1 MHRFSTQRLIPFL
14 ATSLSLLGAM
24 AAMPAKADPTA
35 ISTLPLLNISGS
47 GAVKPNLMLLYD
59 NSGSMNFTYTPDY
72 VANPDTC
79 RAGTTI
85 GDGTRGCTIGD
96 PPFASSD
103 FNRQYYNPKT
113 RYRPPVR
120 ANGTSYNE
128 MSSANTRQ
136 WTQVPNDGFGINNED
151 LLGSSRYSTTNL
163 VTGFPD
169 LAWCDRNTE
178 NCQVNTTG
186 YTYPTNSR
194 YKAAWIDGAPYYYSI
209 NVAEYCTDNTMT
221 NCTATA
227 VNGDAPDGYPVP
239 ARVRFCDSS
248 KLTRCQAKFVGN
260 YKYPRFSGENQN
272 APWWGTITIGTSSG
286 DNALRINSVTA
297 VGLSGTQV
305 ITKTA
310 VDAANGTDTT
320 EKRAVLA
327 SALAASIVAQSGL
340 ANPFT
345 ACVTTPRHSS
355 VPACSGYGITLGGT
369 NQLAVIPIA
378 CPAGAADKSIATCS
392 PVTDNSRAGDN
403 LMVSSGT
410 GATAL
415 LTISGTTNTSSS
427 QILKGLTLGG
437 VQLLTRQI
445 TFGKGISS
453 SSVVSAIRDPIGTRG
468 TITAYAG
475 GTRNSSPLCEAQGNN
490 TLCLI
495 DTASNAAGRDIALG
509 DLTNNG
515 SGRNVRLS
523 WTVKEALSDV
533 VPTATSGL
541 GASIFVRTSIVSS
554 RRAYPRDPARTDCQG
569 ETCSYDEEMTNFA
582 NWYAYYKS
590 RNQMMKTAVGQAFQP
605 VTDKYNVGLVSLS
618 EAARQGTINKPLPF
632 SGEDR
637 SSWYASLYGM
647 TTSGSTPVRLALNA
661 IGKMYA
667 NRDPYEKP
675 KGQEAVKYPCQQN
688 FTFITTDGY
697 WNGDAPTGVSN
708 NDQREDASRFCLRSK
723 GCVDPRGQSVPSL
736 ADIALYWYN
745 GGSNEIVSRQNSLRP
760 TLENWDKPGVVPAAD
775 GENTRLHMKT
785 YALGLGVDGIMT
797 YEPNYDTAPRQGGD
811 FYKVITGAT
820 SGCPWSSDGRWTW
833 PDPSTGQVSGSLALQ
848 SRVDDLWHAA
858 INGHGKY
865 FSASDPLQVIEGLRS
880 ALSNIEVQVGAAAA
894 AATSTPNISAVDNDI
909 FAATFTTVRW
919 NGRLSKRKIDLSTG
933 AVSDDEVWNTSSLLG
948 ARVDATSDER
958 RILMMDPDTRTL
970 EPFTFANFTGTVER
984 SWFEN
989 KCGALPQCANL
1000 SDANRAIVN
1009 RGATIVNWLRGQ
1021 QQYADDTL
1029 LRAYSFTDAADSG
1042 ADGALPIVLG
1052 DIASSKPAYV
1062 RDPRKNYDRDGYADY
1077 RVANT
1082 GREPVVYIGANDGML
1097 HAFHASTGAELW
1109 AYVPRMTMKKLHL
1122 QASTTYGGSH
1132 QYTVD
1137 GSPEVADVK
1146 IGDNWRS
1153 VLVGGLNRG
1162 GRGYYALDVTD
1173 PDAPKA
1179 LWELCADPA
1188 VCSGDNLEPEL
1199 GYTFGN
1205 PQFGTIEE
1213 AGGKESWVVFL
1224 TSGYNNIP
1232 GSDGINSGTGAG
1244 WLLVVDVATGK
1255 VKYRISTGV
1264 GSTATPSGLAKIT
1277 AITPD
1282 PRNDPKVTYVYGGDN
1297 TGKMWR
1303 FDFTTP
1309 GSPRVKL
1316 MGDAGT
1322 GQPITTRPEVT
1333 TCRVGASEGVT
1344 EPAAKRMVVFG
1355 SGRLLDL
1362 EDVANPALQSIYV
1375 LKDTGD
1381 TIASG
1386 AWRKEP
1392 AMLQK
1397 TLARENASDA
1407 DSAFVLSGD
1416 TLDWAKHNGWFVDFS
1431 LNQGERVNIDPKV
1444 VAGTLS
1450 VVTNLP
1456 TSSTECSV
1464 GGTSNIYQFN
1474 VCAALNGIVGEP
1486 LSGNAAVG
1494 TSEVR
1499 TPDGELKV
1507 IVTDAKG
1514 KMIPKDLAP
1523 SISSGAHRA
1532 GWRRVRD

>member
-1 MHRFSTQRLIPFL
+1 MHRFSHQRLISFL
-14 ATSLSLLGAM
+14 GLLLVVLTFA
-24 AAMPAKADPTA
+24 PARADPTN

-72 VANPDTC
+72 VANADTC

-85 GDGTRGCTIGD
+85 ADGTRGCTIGD

-103 FNRQYYNPKT
+103 FNRQYYNPRT

-120 ANGTSYNE
+120 ANGTSFND
-128 MSSANTRQ
+128 MTSANTRQ
-136 WTQVPNDGFGINNED
+136 WTQVPNDGFGINNAD
-151 LLGSSRYSTTNL
+151 LLGEDRYSTTNL
-163 VTGFPD
+163 VSGFPD
-169 LAWCDRNTE
+169 LAWCDRNHE
-178 NCQVNTTG
+178 NCQLNTTG
-186 YTYPTNSR
+186 YTYPTNAR
-194 YKAAWIDGAPYYYSI
+194 YRAAYVNGAPYYYSI

-221 NCTATA
+221 NCTSTA
-227 VNGDAPDGYPVP
+227 VNGDAPDGYPAL
-239 ARVRFCDSS
+239 ARVRFCDSN

-305 ITKTA
+305 ITRSH
-310 VDAANGTDTT
+310 VDAANGTDTAD
-320 EKRAVLA
+320 KRAIVA
-327 SALAASIVAQSGL
+327 SALAAQIVAQTGL
-340 ANPFT
+340 DNPFT
-345 ACVTTPRHSS
+345 ACVTTPRHTS
-355 VPACSGYGITLGGT
+355 VPACSSYGITLGGA
-369 NQLAVIPIA
+369 NVLAVIPIA
-378 CPAGAADKSIATCS
+378 CPAGAADKSISNCS

-415 LTISGTTNTSSS
+415 LTISGTTNSGNS
-427 QILKGLTLGG
+427 QILKGLYLGQTSLITSLTL
-437 VQLLTRQI
+437 
-445 TFGKGISS
+445 GKGIGA
-453 SSVVSAIRDPIGTRG
+453 SSVVSALRNAIGTRG
-468 TITAYAG
+468 TVTAYVG
-475 GTRNSSPLCEAQGNN
+475 GTRPSSPLCEAQSNT

-495 DTASNAAGRDIALG
+495 DTASNAAGRDISLS

-515 SGRNVRLS
+515 SGNNTRLRLS
-523 WTVKEALSDV
+523 VKEAVSDV
-533 VPTATSGL
+533 VPTATTGL
-541 GASIFVRTSIVSS
+541 GASIFVRTNIVSS

-590 RNQMMKTAVGQAFQP
+590 RNQMMKTAVGQAFEP

-632 SGEDR
+632 AGQDR
-637 SSWYASLYGM
+637 SDWYTNLYGM
-647 TTSGSTPVRLALNA
+647 TTSGATPVRLALNA

-667 NRDPYEKP
+667 NREPYVRP
-675 KGQEAVKYPCQQN
+675 KGQEAVRFPCQQN

-697 WNGDAPTGVSN
+697 WNGEAPTGVGN
-708 NDQREDASRFCLRSK
+708 TDVREDPARFCLRSK
-723 GCVDPRGQSVPSL
+723 GCVDPRAQSVPSL

-745 GGSNEIVSRQNSLRP
+745 GGSNENVDRQNSLRP
-760 TLENWDKPGVVPAAD
+760 TIEDWTKPGVVPAAD

-797 YEPNYDTAPRQGGD
+797 YEPNYDSAPRQGGD

-833 PDPSTGQVSGSLALQ
+833 PDAQTHLDGGSLALQ

-894 AATSTPNISAVDNDI
+894 AATSTPNISAIDNDI

-933 AVSDDEVWNTSSLLG
+933 AVSEDEVWNTSSLLG
-948 ARVDATSDER
+948 ARVDARADSR
-958 RILMMDPDTRTL
+958 RILMMDPGTRAL
-970 EPFTFANFTGTVER
+970 EDFTFANFTGTVER

-989 KCGALPQCANL
+989 KCNALPQCANL
-1000 SDANRAIVN
+1000 SDANRTIVN
-1009 RGATIVNWLRGQ
+1009 RGATIVGWLRGQ

-1077 RVANT
+1077 RAANT
-1082 GREPVVYIGANDGML
+1082 GREPTVYIGANDGML
-1097 HAFHASTGAELW
+1097 HAFHATTGEELW
-1109 AYVPRMTMKKLHL
+1109 AYVPRITMKKLYL
-1122 QASTTYGGSH
+1122 QASTNYGGSH

-1137 GSPEVADVK
+1137 GSPEVADVQ
-1146 IGDNWRS
+1146 IGGSWKT

-1205 PQFGTIEE
+1205 PQFGTIQEGDRE
-1213 AGGKESWVVFL
+1213 TWVVFL

-1232 GSDGINSGTGAG
+1232 GSDGVNGGTGAG
-1244 WLLVVDVATGK
+1244 WLLVVDLATGK
-1255 VKYRISTGV
+1255 VKYRISTRV
-1264 GSTATPSGLAKIT
+1264 GDAATPSGLAKIT

-1303 FDFTTP
+1303 FDFTVAGAP
-1309 GSPRVKL
+1309 SVKL
-1316 MGDAGT
+1316 MADAGA

-1333 TCRVGASEGVT
+1333 TCRVGAAEGSL
-1344 EPAAKRMVVFG
+1344 EPAARRMVVFG

-1362 EDVANPALQSIYV
+1362 EDVADPALQSLYV
-1375 LKDTGD
+1375 LKDSGD
-1381 TIASG
+1381 TIGSG
-1386 AWRKEP
+1386 GWRKEP
-1392 AMLQK
+1392 TMVQK
-1397 TLARENASDA
+1397 TLARQSANDA
-1407 DSAFVLSGD
+1407 DSPFVLSGN
-1416 TLDWAKHNGWFVDFS
+1416 TLDWARHNGWFVDFS
-1431 LNQGERVNIDPKV
+1431 VNTGERVNIDPKV

-1474 VCAALNGIVGEP
+1474 VCAALNGLVGEP

-1523 SISSGAHRA
+1523 SISSGARRA

>member
-1 MHRFSTQRLIPFL
+1 MHRFISERLIRWL
-14 ATSLSLLGAM
+14 GLLTLLGSALP
-24 AAMPAKADPTA
+24 AAADPTS

-59 NSGSMNFTYTPDY
+59 NSGSMNYTHTPDY
-72 VANPDTC
+72 VANADTC
-79 RAGTTI
+79 RAGSTI
-85 GDGTRGCTIGD
+85 ADGTRGCTIGD
-96 PPFASSD
+96 PPYASSD

-113 RYRPPVR
+113 RYRPPVQ
-120 ANGTSYNE
+120 ANGNAYRE
-128 MSSANTRQ
+128 MTSANTRT
-136 WTQVPNDGFGINNED
+136 WSQVPNDGFGINTSD
-151 LLGSSRYSTTNL
+151 LLGSSKYSTSNL
-163 VTGFPD
+163 ASGFPD
-169 LAWCDRNTE
+169 LAWCDRDNN
-178 NCQVNTTG
+178 NCVLNTTG
-186 YTYPTNSR
+186 YSYPTNAR
-194 YKAAWIDGAPYYYSI
+194 YRPAWVDSAPYYYSI

-221 NCTATA
+221 NCTASDA
-227 VNGDAPDGYPVP
+227 NGEAPNGYPVP
-239 ARVRFCDSS
+239 APVRFCDTN

-260 YKYPRFSGENQN
+260 YKYPRFSGENQS
-272 APWWGTITIGTSSG
+272 APWWGTITIGASSG
-286 DNALRINSVTA
+286 SNALRINSVTA

-305 ITKTA
+305 ITKTS
-310 VDAANGTDTT
+310 VDAASGTDTAD
-320 EKRAVLA
+320 KRAIAA
-327 SALAASIVAQSGL
+327 SALAASIVAQGGL
-340 ANPFT
+340 ENPFT
-345 ACVTTPRHSS
+345 ACVTTPRHAG
-355 VPACSGYGITLGGT
+355 VPACSTYDIKLAGT
-369 NQLAVIPIA
+369 NVLAVIPIT
-378 CPAGAADKSIATCS
+378 CPSGANDKSISSCS

-415 LTISGTTNTSSS
+415 MSFSGTTNSSSS
-427 QILKGLTLGG
+427 QILKNLKLDQTTLVSSLTL
-437 VQLLTRQI
+437 
-445 TFGKGISS
+445 GKGISS
-453 SSVVSAIRDPIGTRG
+453 ASVVLALRNAIGTRG
-468 TITAYAG
+468 TVTAYVG
-475 GTRNSSPLCEAQGNN
+475 GSNPSSPLCQAQNSS

-495 DTASNAAGRDIALG
+495 DSASNAAGRDITLG

-515 SGRNVRLS
+515 SGSSKRLS
-523 WTVKEALSDV
+523 WSVKEAVSDL
-533 VPTATSGL
+533 VPTSTTGL
-541 GASIFVRTSIVSS
+541 GASIFVRTNIVSS
-554 RRAYPRDPARTDCQG
+554 RRAYPRDPARTDCLG
-569 ETCSYDEEMTNFA
+569 ETCTYDEEMTNFA

-590 RNQMMKTAVGQAFQP
+590 RNQMMKTSVGQAFEP

-618 EAARQGTINKPLPF
+618 EAAKQGTINKPLPF
-632 SGEDR
+632 AGQDR
-637 SSWYASLYGM
+637 VDWYGALYGM
-647 TTSGSTPVRLALNA
+647 TTSGSTPVRLALDA

-667 NRDPYEKP
+667 NRTPYVLP
-675 KGQEAVKYPCQQN
+675 KGQEAVRFPCQQN

-697 WNGDAPTGVSN
+697 WNGDAPSGALGSN
-708 NDQREDASRFCLRSK
+708 DLREDAARFCLRSK
-723 GCVDPRGQSVPSL
+723 GCVDPRSQSVPSL

-745 GGSNEIVSRQNSLRP
+745 GGSNENLPNQNSLRP
-760 TLENWDKPGVVPAAD
+760 SVEDWSKPGVVPAAD

-797 YEPNYDTAPRQGGD
+797 YEPNYDTAAKQGGD

-833 PDPSTGQVSGSLALQ
+833 PDPSTQLNSGSLALQ

-909 FAATFTTVRW
+909 FAATFTTVKW
-919 NGRLSKRKIDLSTG
+919 NGRLSKRKIDLATG
-933 AVSDDEVWNTSSLLG
+933 AVSEQEVWNSSSLLG
-948 ARVDATSDER
+948 ARVDARADSR
-958 RILMMDPDTRTL
+958 RILMLDPATRTL
-970 EPFTFANFTGTVER
+970 ESFSFANLTGTLEK

-989 KCGALPQCANL
+989 KCSALTQCANL
-1000 SDANRAIVN
+1000 SDANR
-1009 RGATIVNWLRGQ
+1009 TIVNSGANMIGWLRGQ
-1021 QQYADDTL
+1021 QQYANDTL
-1029 LRAYSFTDAADSG
+1029 LRSYSFTDTADSG

-1052 DIASSKPAYV
+1052 DIASSKPAYM

-1077 RVANT
+1077 RADKT
-1082 GREPVVYIGANDGML
+1082 GREPAVFIGANDGML
-1097 HAFHASTGAELW
+1097 HAFHATTGEELW
-1109 AYVPRMTMKKLHL
+1109 AYVPRITMKKLHL
-1122 QASTTYGGSH
+1122 QASTTYGTSH

-1173 PDAPKA
+1173 PDAPRA

-1205 PQFGTIEE
+1205 PQFGTIED
-1213 AGGKESWVVFL
+1213 AGGKETWVVFL

-1232 GSDGINSGTGAG
+1232 GTDNVDGGSGVG
-1244 WLLVVDVATGK
+1244 WLFVVDIATGK
-1255 VKYRISTGV
+1255 VRYRISTGV
-1264 GSTATPSGLAKIT
+1264 GSVATPSGLAKIT

-1282 PRNDPKVTYVYGGDN
+1282 PRNDPKVSYVYGGDN
-1297 TGKMWR
+1297 SGKMWR

-1309 GSPRVKL
+1309 GAPRVKL
-1316 MGDAGT
+1316 MGDAGVT
-1322 GQPITTRPEVT
+1322 QPITTRPEVT
-1333 TCRVGASEGVT
+1333 TCRMGALDGDT
-1344 EPAAKRMVVFG
+1344 EPAAKRVVVFG

-1362 EDVANPALQSIYV
+1362 DDVTDPALQSIYV

-1381 TIASG
+1381 TIGAG
-1386 AWRKEP
+1386 AWRTSP
-1392 AMLQK
+1392 TMVQK
-1397 TLARENASDA
+1397 TLSRQSASDA
-1407 DSAFVLSGD
+1407 DSAFVLSGA
-1416 TLDWAKHNGWFVDFS
+1416 TLDWARHNGWFVDFS
-1431 LNQGERVNIDPKV
+1431 VNRGERVNLDPKV

-1474 VCAALNGIVGEP
+1474 VCAALNGLVGEP

-1523 SISSGAHRA
+1523 SISSGARRT